1 MAVDTDQIMQ
11 EAEKLGQLVAQHP
24 AVGRYKQAQ
33 RAVAEDADAGR
44 LLADFDRQL
53 ETLGRQEQAGMPVTD
68 AQRMQLESLQS
79 RIISHLKIKA
89 LNMAQ
94 VEFVDLLRRITQTIQ
109 RPLASG
115 GAGGGGAGP
124 GAGASPAATGG
135 GTGGG
140 RFAGTT

>member
-33 RAVAEDADAGR
+33 KSVAEDPEAGR

-53 ETLGRQEQAGMPVTD
+53 ETLGRQEQSGMPVTD

-89 LNMAQ
+89 LNLAQ
-94 VEFVDLLRRITQTIQ
+94 VDFVDLLRKVTQTIQ
-109 RPLASG
+109 RPLADQPG
-115 GAGGGGAGP
+115 GGAGAGGGTRVAGP
-124 GAGASPAATGG
+124 TH
-135 GTGGG
+135 
-140 RFAGTT
+140 

>member
-24 AVGRYKQAQ
+24 AVARYKQAQ
-33 RAVAEDADAGR
+33 RSVAEDPEAGR

-53 ETLGRQEQAGMPVTD
+53 ETLGRQEQSGMPVTD

-79 RIISHLKIKA
+79 RIISHIKIKN

-94 VEFVDLLRRITQTIQ
+94 TEFVDLLRRITQTIQ
-109 RPLASG
+109 RPLAGGQPGG
-115 GAGGGGAGP
+115 GAPGGAGP
-124 GAGASPAATGG
+124 AAATGG
-135 GTGGG
+135 GGG

>member
-24 AVGRYKQAQ
+24 AVARYKQAQ
-33 RAVAEDADAGR
+33 RAVAEDPEAGR

-79 RIISHLKIKA
+79 RIISHIKIKA
-89 LNMAQ
+89 LNLAQ
-94 VEFVDLLRRITQTIQ
+94 TEFVDLLRRITQTIQ
-109 RPLASG
+109 RPLAGGSG
-115 GAGGGGAGP
+115 GAGSAGGAP
-124 GAGASPAATGG
+124 GPAAAGG
-135 GTGGG
+135 A

>member
-24 AVGRYKQAQ
+24 AVARYKQAQ
-33 RAVAEDADAGR
+33 RSVAEDPEAGR
-44 LLADFDRQL
+44 LLTDFDRQL

-79 RIISHLKIKA
+79 RIISHIKIKN

-94 VEFVDLLRRITQTIQ
+94 TEFVDLLRRITQTIQ
-109 RPLASG
+109 RPLAG
-115 GAGGGGAGP
+115 GQPGAGGGGGPQGGPGP
-124 GAGASPAATGG
+124 GAAA
-135 GTGGG
+135 GGG